1 MSENRHSLSGQVVRA
16 AFAVLLVCF
25 ALNEAARLLVE
36 VWPVPA
42 LVATVAGGSILYA
55 HVRRS
60 RDHW

>member
-1 MSENRHSLSGQVVRA
+1 MSENRYSLSGPVIHA
-16 AFAVLLVCF
+16 AFAILLVCF

-36 VWPVPA
+36 VWPVLA
-42 LVATVAGGSILYA
+42 IAAAVAGGWILYA